1 MASVDSAVWDKRC
14 SDVLFAEIS
23 KDIVNWEELA
33 PYFGLTEAEEKEIK
47 VNHAHQYKVQK
58 HNMLWKWASKQVD
71 KVTNRQLRSVFQE
84 AGESSLVSKVDKLL
98 QNVAYLQAPHNVVK
112 SFREYLKDCYCCKP
126 ATYQGQGNYETTQHC
141 EVLVSSFWPTST
153 TCYASVECGFLPVH
167 NVLRDT
173 YKHLTS
179 MLR

>member
-58 HNMLWKWASKQVD
+58 HK
-71 KVTNRQLRSVFQE
+71 
-84 AGESSLVSKVDKLL
+84 
-98 QNVAYLQAPHNVVK
+98 
-112 SFREYLKDCYCCKP
+112 CCGSGP
-126 ATYQGQGNYETTQHC
+126 ATASRY
-141 EVLVSSFWPTST
+141 LVNWL
-153 TCYASVECGFLPVH
+153 A
-167 NVLRDT
+167 R
-173 YKHLTS
+173 
-179 MLR
+179 